1 MKETIMTRHILFFII
16 LILPLGGCVTESQNH
31 SSALPERHSLPELH
45 NQKLQAEEGS
55 IFSPHAMDLYAD
67 RRAHKVGD
75 ILLVEIVETSNAA
88 KEANTETKR
97 SSSIAGDI
105 GYLFRF
111 ADWFKLR
118 ENTPGAK
125 TVEATLSNNFKGEG
139 DTDQKSTV
147 TATLSARV
155 IDITMDGNLVIQ
167 GYRQIRINNDTQ
179 HIILSGLVRPDDIS
193 PENSIKSSYIADA
206 RIEMNGEGVIADK
219 QQPGWMARGVD
230 MLWPF

>member
-1 MKETIMTRHILFFII
+1 MKQQLILFV
-16 LILPLGGCVTESQNH
+16 LLLLPLGGCVTESQNH
-31 SSALPERHSLPELH
+31 SSLPERHSLPELH
-45 NQKLQAEEGS
+45 NQKMQAEEGS
-55 IFSPHAMDLYAD
+55 IYSPRAMDLYAD

-97 SSSIAGDI
+97 TSSISGDL

-111 ADWFKLR
+111 SDWFKLR
-118 ENTPGAK
+118 ENTPGSK

-147 TATLSARV
+147 TATISARV

-193 PENSIKSSYIADA
+193 PSNTIKSSYIADA

-219 QQPGWMARGVD
+219 QQPGWLAQGID

>member
-1 MKETIMTRHILFFII
+1 MKTLCI
-16 LILPLGGCVTESQNH
+16 LILMLLPLSGCVTDSQDQA
-31 SSALPERHSLPELH
+31 STLPERHALPELH
-45 NQKLQAEEGS
+45 TQKMEAAEGS
-55 IFSPHAMDLYAD
+55 IFSARAMDLYAD
-67 RRAHKVGD
+67 RRANKVGD

-88 KEANTETKR
+88 KKADTETKR
-97 SSSIAGDI
+97 TSSIAGDI

-111 ADWFKLR
+111 DSWLKGK
-118 ENTPGAK
+118 EGTPGSK

-139 DTDQKSTV
+139 TTDQNSTV
-147 TATLSARV
+147 TATISARV
-155 IDITMDGNLVIQ
+155 IDITIDGNLVIQ

-179 HIILSGLVRPDDIS
+179 HIILTGLVRPDDIS

-230 MLWPF
+230 MIWPF